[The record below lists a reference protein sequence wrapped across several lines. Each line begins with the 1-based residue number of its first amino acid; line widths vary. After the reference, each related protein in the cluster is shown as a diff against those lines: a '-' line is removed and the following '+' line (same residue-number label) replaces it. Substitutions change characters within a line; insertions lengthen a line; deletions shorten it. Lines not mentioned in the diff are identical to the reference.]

1 MPDEEGCQGAW
12 AMGCR
17 AKPNQLLLLS
27 PSPRRSRVDGTADNP
42 CEFVGLSQD
51 SIGGG
56 AEVQRDATRSLTGS
70 IFNLLVRL
78 LMPSESANLD
88 QYSGGEVAH
97 RPLQVCN
104 PLFLRLALRVFEKPC
119 MTDIYLQSECM
130 TARVLI
136 CVHRSLRS

>member
-1 MPDEEGCQGAW
+1 MQHTHSCQGGVIPDEEGCQGAW

-17 AKPNQLLLLS
+17 AIPIPPLLLLLS
-27 PSPRRSRVDGTADNP
+27 PSPRRSRVDGTADHP
-42 CEFVGLSQD
+42 CELGLLSQD

-88 QYSGGEVAH
+88 QYSGGGEVDH
-97 RPLQVCN
+97 RPLQV
-104 PLFLRLALRVFEKPC
+104 RSSTLAAC
-119 MTDIYLQSECM
+119 S
-130 TARVLI
+130 ARV
-136 CVHRSLRS
+136 

>member
-1 MPDEEGCQGAW
+1 MPGQWGA
-12 AMGCR
+12 GQFQ
-17 AKPNQLLLLS
+17 PPPLLLLS

-88 QYSGGEVAH
+88 QYSGGEVDH
-97 RPLQVCN
+97 RPLQVIN
-104 PLFLRLALRVFEKPC
+104 PLLRLALRVFEKPC